1 MRLDLDSIYINA
13 SLPKRQSLETRKHI
27 MALQSSY
34 PVELLDLLLKR
45 LLFKLIDEIYLFI
58 QPHLTTSKAFQV
70 ATYAA
75 VNLGFDLGN
84 INMLA
89 SPKNSVSHRMV
100 RFLNFWGSQILLIIQ

>member
-1 MRLDLDSIYINA
+1 
-13 SLPKRQSLETRKHI
+13 

-45 LLFKLIDEIYLFI
+45 LLFKLIDKIYLFI

-75 VNLGFDLGN
+75 VNLGFLRNQGTTTPTWYDY
-84 INMLA
+84 I
-89 SPKNSVSHRMV
+89 P
-100 RFLNFWGSQILLIIQ
+100 RFL

>member
-1 MRLDLDSIYINA
+1 
-13 SLPKRQSLETRKHI
+13 

-58 QPHLTTSKAFQV
+58 QPHLTASKAFQV

-100 RFLNFWGSQILLIIQ
+100 QFLNFCEQCMFSHVFSA

>member
-1 MRLDLDSIYINA
+1 
-13 SLPKRQSLETRKHI
+13 

-58 QPHLTTSKAFQV
+58 QPHLTASKAFQV

-89 SPKNSVSHRMV
+89 SSKNSVSHRMV
-100 RFLNFWGSQILLIIQ
+100 QFLNFWGSQILLIIQ

>member
-1 MRLDLDSIYINA
+1 
-13 SLPKRQSLETRKHI
+13 

-34 PVELLDLLLKR
+34 PVELLGLLLKC

-58 QPHLTTSKAFQV
+58 QPHLTASKAFQV

>member
-1 MRLDLDSIYINA
+1 MRLDLDLVYINA
-13 SLPKRQSLETRKHI
+13 SLPKRQSLETRTHI

-58 QPHLTTSKAFQV
+58 QPHLTASKAFQV

-100 RFLNFWGSQILLIIQ
+100 QFLNFWGSQILLIIQ